1 MDSTIK
7 FNLIIFALFLNIALI
22 PVGYADDD
30 SVYDKRERDEKTILS
45 NPFALA
51 FYKPTYVLPFYFTG
65 SPYQQVYIGNTP
77 NNQKIQSPE
86 LKAQL
91 SFEVPLLQDVI
102 GKDSKI
108 SAAYTQKMFW
118 QVYANSKYF
127 RETNYQPEIF
137 IAKRLTHYLWLNL
150 GAEH

>member
-51 FYKPTYVLPFYFTG
+51 LIF
-65 SPYQQVYIGNTP
+65 
-77 NNQKIQSPE
+77 
-86 LKAQL
+86 
-91 SFEVPLLQDVI
+91 
-102 GKDSKI
+102 
-108 SAAYTQKMFW
+108 
-118 QVYANSKYF
+118 NSSNMVNK
-127 RETNYQPEIF
+127 
-137 IAKRLTHYLWLNL
+137 
-150 GAEH
+150 